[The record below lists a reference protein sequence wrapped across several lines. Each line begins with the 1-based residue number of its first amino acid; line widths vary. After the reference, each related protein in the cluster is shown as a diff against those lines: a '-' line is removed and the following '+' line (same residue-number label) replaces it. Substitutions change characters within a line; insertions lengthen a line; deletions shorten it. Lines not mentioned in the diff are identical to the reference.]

1 MSVLETALESFSFL
15 GLEWD
20 ESSQKLL
27 YSIKK
32 QFISQF
38 LGVLCIIS
46 TLIFLTNDAKTFLDY
61 TEALFICSTAVMC
74 NLIYIIFY
82 IKLNELSEFTKISK
96 SFVGERKRTDLFNCI
111 NLLSNKEWI
120 RLIYYGKHSGVR
132 KCSKASKIRTHN

>member
-1 MSVLETALESFSFL
+1 MSVLETALESFSIL

-38 LGVLCIIS
+38 LGVLCIMS
-46 TLIFLTNDAKTFLDY
+46 TLIFLTNDAETFLDY

-96 SFVGERKRTDLFNCI
+96 SFVEERKRSDLFNCI
-111 NLLSNKEWI
+111 NLLSNKERI
-120 RLIYYGKHSGVR
+120 RL
-132 KCSKASKIRTHN
+132 ASFF